1 MARSSMEESKIR
13 VMVVTPHPDDAE
25 IGAGGTIASWVRHGR
40 EVIYVVC
47 TNGDKGSS
55 DPDMTSERLA
65 KIREQEQREAAKILG
80 VSEVIFLGHPDGGL
94 EDTPAFRG
102 ELVRIIR
109 KHRPDVVLTTDP
121 YRKYLWHRDHRVA
134 GIVTMDAIFPYARD
148 RLSYPEQI
156 AEGLTPHRVREVYF
170 WGSEEP
176 DTFID
181 VDETFSLKL
190 AALSCHASQVGQ
202 HAEILKQRIE
212 DRDSKI
218 GQSQGVPV
226 AEAFRRIEIIY

>member
-1 MARSSMEESKIR
+1 MGRSSMEESKIR

-25 IGAGGTIASWVRHGR
+25 IGAGGTIASWAGQGR

-65 KIREQEQREAAKILG
+65 KIREQEQREAAKLLG
-80 VSEVIFLGHPDGGL
+80 VSEVSFLGHPDGGL
-94 EDTPAFRG
+94 EDTPTFRG
-102 ELVRIIR
+102 ELVRLIR
-109 KHRPDVVLTTDP
+109 KHRPDVVITADP
-121 YRKYLWHRDHRVA
+121 YRRYLWHRDHRITS
-134 GIVTMDAIFPYARD
+134 IVTLDAIFPYARD
-148 RLSYPEQI
+148 HLSYPEHI
-156 AEGLTPHRVREVYF
+156 AEGLAPHKVKEVYF

-181 VDETFSLKL
+181 ITEAFSLKL
-190 AALSCHASQVGQ
+190 AALMCHASQVGQ
-202 HAEILKQRIE
+202 RAEVLKQWVEERAAQV
-212 DRDSKI
+212 
-218 GQSQGVPV
+218 GQSQGIPL

>member
-1 MARSSMEESKIR
+1 MGRSSMEGSEIR

-25 IGAGGTIASWVRHGR
+25 IGAGGTIASWVRQGR

-47 TNGDKGSS
+47 TNGDKGTS
-55 DPDMTSERLA
+55 DPDITSERLSQ
-65 KIREQEQREAAKILG
+65 IRQQEQMEAAKILG
-80 VSEVIFLGHPDGGL
+80 VSEVIFLGYTDGGL

-102 ELVRIIR
+102 ELVRLIR
-109 KHRPDVVLTTDP
+109 KHRPDVVMTTDP
-121 YRKYLWHRDHRVA
+121 YRRYLWHRDHRIT
-134 GIVTMDAIFPYARD
+134 GIVTLDAIFPYARD

-156 AEGLTPHRVREVYF
+156 AEGLEPHRVKEVYL

-181 VDETFSLKL
+181 ISETFSLKL
-190 AALSCHASQVGQ
+190 AALSCHATQVGQ
-202 HAEILKQRIE
+202 HAQILKRRIE
-212 DRDSKI
+212 ERASKT
-218 GQSQGVPV
+218 GQSQGVPL

>member
-1 MARSSMEESKIR
+1 MEGSVTK
-13 VMVVTPHPDDAE
+13 VMVVSPHPDDAE
-25 IGAGGTIASWVRHGR
+25 IGAGGTIASWVKQGR
-40 EVIYVVC
+40 EVFYVVC

-55 DPDMTSERLA
+55 DPNMTSETLA
-65 KIREQEQREAAKILG
+65 QIRQQEQREAAKILG
-80 VSEVIFLGHPDGGL
+80 VSKVIFLGYPDGGL

-102 ELVRIIR
+102 ELVRLIR